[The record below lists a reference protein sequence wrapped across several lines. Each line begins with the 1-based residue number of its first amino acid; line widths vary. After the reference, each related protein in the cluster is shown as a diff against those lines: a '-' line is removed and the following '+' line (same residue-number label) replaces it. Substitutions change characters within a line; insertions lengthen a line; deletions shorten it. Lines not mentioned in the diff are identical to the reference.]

1 MPCVTF
7 SVSWVLLSKMKEMQ
21 LLTTSSLRALLNTE
35 PIFPMMD
42 TAQMRGE
49 QVRNT
54 SYASTDAIQYSA
66 TKCLQ
71 LLTHYRQTPAKPFV
85 SHRSRHGV
93 ELMFVSHVPT
103 GGPAGTTHFLSAR
116 VVIVMAG
123 VLGCLARPSASSRST
138 FSSSSRGKG
147 ITCTR
152 RWEPSVGR
160 GTFWNAMWGLG
171 FSCNGPFNNKTYRQ
185 EQHL

>member
-54 SYASTDAIQYSA
+54 RVVEILA
-66 TKCLQ
+66 TLV
-71 LLTHYRQTPAKPFV
+71 QTPFN
-85 SHRSRHGV
+85 
-93 ELMFVSHVPT
+93 
-103 GGPAGTTHFLSAR
+103 THQLSAY
-116 VVIVMAG
+116 
-123 VLGCLARPSASSRST
+123 S
-138 FSSSSRGKG
+138 
-147 ITCTR
+147 
-152 RWEPSVGR
+152 
-160 GTFWNAMWGLG
+160 
-171 FSCNGPFNNKTYRQ
+171 Y
-185 EQHL
+185 